1 MNNNTNPPPLLEPP
15 LFGILLAN
23 ILGIWPRAWYR
34 YNKYINM
41 RNKQQASNKDNKL
54 TTCCVLC
61 VYLCLRCKIEVSI
74 SLYKKSKCNTHNQYL
89 SYICYC
95 YRPILPPIN
104 QASLVRKRKGIECL
118 CCCRDMEL
126 QCHLYSNCPQPS
138 LPSRTVRGHY

>member
-1 MNNNTNPPPLLEPP
+1 
-15 LFGILLAN
+15 
-23 ILGIWPRAWYR
+23 
-34 YNKYINM
+34 M